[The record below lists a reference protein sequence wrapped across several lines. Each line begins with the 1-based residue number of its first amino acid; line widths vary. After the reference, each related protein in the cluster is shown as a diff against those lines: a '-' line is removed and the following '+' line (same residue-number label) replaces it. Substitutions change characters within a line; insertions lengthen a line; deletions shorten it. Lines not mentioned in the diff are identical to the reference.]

1 VPIGPILFF
10 LIAGCVL
17 RDGEAF
23 CVSTA
28 HLKKDA
34 QLGDIPIQ
42 DIKKESPNMANK
54 DVLATHKK
62 WEDPGGGGDDR
73 R

>member
-1 VPIGPILFF
+1 MSHLLTCHVNLKDVVA
-10 LIAGCVL
+10 AGQ
-17 RDGEAF
+17 A
-23 CVSTA
+23 A